1 MHFQILENY
10 DTVYPQIHQV
20 CSKKHMVQERTK
32 MADQKKPGS
41 WGHRLREKNNDLKEK
56 IKSLKKENA
65 RLKKNLEKA
74 WELMAHVPGGLL
86 LLQQE
91 IIVYG
96 NKAACGWLGYS
107 LAELAGKKLLDII
120 DPNHAQP
127 IFDFIHGKAANQ
139 TPNALQF
146 KNSQGRPVYC
156 AVHIKKT
163 RYKGRKALLLNVIEI
178 EKKIEEQK
186 TLFEREKFKA
196 FQEMAGAIALEFDN
210 TADAAPLLL
219 NALTRYAKKNYQ
231 PSELEKLNLDEII
244 EESVSSYCSSKGIHY
259 GQDPDAENQIIFKS
273 SLNTASTINGSKSD
287 LQTAFTSL
295 VANAAEAIEK
305 PGEIYLTSR
314 EDPDMISVYIQENGC
329 GIEED
334 VADTI
339 FDPFFTTKGGEH
351 KGLGL
356 SLAHAAIERHGGK
369 ISVLRHEAGGTTFHV
384 TLPLD
389 RALLKTKDMP
399 KRKSIKDAKILLLG
413 NQNILNNLLCRF
425 LSEKHLNIT
434 RSDSY
439 AECFKALKAETFDLF
454 LLDRNK
460 SLSETSWLTRKVHQT
475 SPELAIA
482 LFNVSRRN
490 SADLKNTPGID
501 LLIPKPLHV
510 EEFYANI
517 TQLISKGVYRAP
529 LSDQE

>member
-1 MHFQILENY
+1 
-10 DTVYPQIHQV
+10 
-20 CSKKHMVQERTK
+20 MVQERTK

-41 WGHRLREKNNDLKEK
+41 WGHRLRERNNGLKEK
-56 IKSLKKENA
+56 IKNLKKENA

-91 IIVYG
+91 IIVYA
-96 NKAACGWLGYS
+96 NRAACGWLDYS

-120 DPNHAQP
+120 DPEHAQP
-127 IFDFIHGKAANQ
+127 ILDFIHGKAAFQ

-146 KNSQGRPVYC
+146 KNSQGKPVYC

-163 RYKGRKALLLNVIEI
+163 RYKGRKAMLFNVIEI
-178 EKKIEEQK
+178 EKRIKEQNAH
-186 TLFEREKFKA
+186 FEREKFTALKK
-196 FQEMAGAIALEFDN
+196 MAGAIAREFHN
-210 TADAAPLLL
+210 KADAAPPLLD
-219 NALTRYAKKNYQ
+219 ALKRYAKKNYQ

-244 EESVSSYCSSKGIHY
+244 EKSVSSYCSSKGIHY
-259 GQDPDAENQIIFKS
+259 GQDPDPDAENQIILKS

-295 VANAAEAIEK
+295 VANAADALEK

-314 EDPDMISVYIQENGC
+314 EDSGMISVYIQENGC
-329 GIEED
+329 GIQED

-339 FDPFFTTKGGEH
+339 FDPFFTTKGGKH

-369 ISVLRHEAGGTTFHV
+369 IRVLRHEAGGTSFHV

-389 RALLKTKDMP
+389 RTQLQTKDMP
-399 KRKSIKDAKILLLG
+399 KRKSSKDAKILLLG
-413 NQNILNNLLCRF
+413 DQNILNNLLCRF
-425 LSEKHLNIT
+425 LSEKRINIT

-454 LLDRNK
+454 LVDRNK

-482 LFNVSRRN
+482 LFNVSKKN
-490 SADLKNTPGID
+490 NADLKNTPGID
-501 LLIPKPLHV
+501 LLIPKPLYV
-510 EEFYANI
+510 EEFYASI
-517 TQLISKGVYRAP
+517 SQLISKGVYGAT